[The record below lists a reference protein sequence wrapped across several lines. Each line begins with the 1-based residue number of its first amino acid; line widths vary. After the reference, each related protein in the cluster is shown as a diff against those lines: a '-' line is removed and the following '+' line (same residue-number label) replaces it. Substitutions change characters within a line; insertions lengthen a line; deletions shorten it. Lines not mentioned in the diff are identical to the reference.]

1 MSLKV
6 YRYITKEMPKL
17 SIKYIF
23 GSLLI
28 YAELIVVGLRVYVCT
43 EIIEKWEWLNIIAG
57 GISERPWLIVATC
70 VVLAIPYLYMVEQVL
85 RNKKFSTLR
94 LAIFAT
100 TALLF
105 YSLNGVTFPGGF
117 ALTIALG
124 CSFVGLCVLEVIK
137 ACWNESNLNVATQ
150 ADFQYTAKGFSNT
163 TNDEGL
169 YDLGWGG
176 YAKCLYEKLVA
187 TNVEEAYAVGI
198 NAKWGYGKTTY
209 LNDLK
214 KNLTDREILVEFNP
228 WLSNSPELIVK
239 DFFEGLKEK
248 LTEYDKHIDDAID
261 GYVKLLIDI
270 DVHPV
275 ITAFAKAWE
284 GVSAKS
290 IDDSR
295 ANIQNRINQ
304 IGKKIFVLIDD
315 LDRLEKDEIY
325 EVLKLIRNT
334 AKFKN
339 LIYIVAYD
347 RQYICSTL
355 RQKDIVDPESYL
367 YKIFQMEVLLPAFEG
382 DLIEKMLMDE
392 LRKQLEGEVQEN
404 FLRTIE
410 NEIDKAS
417 HTNRAV
423 GYFLKNFRDV
433 KRFANL
439 LCYEIE
445 QVAQLNL
452 RHDVLPWGLFWLEI
466 IHYAHEDIYLKL
478 RDNYSELLKENEFDG
493 NLGLKDENNEA
504 RYDEHL
510 FEVLKY
516 MFGPSSDC
524 RGINNINSY
533 STYFS
538 LRPYVDQVGWSEFIN
553 SLNTKDDQ
561 IIEEKM
567 KEWLDAPEGK
577 IPSLYSRFKGIKIGK
592 SAKYSKA
599 FEHYFNALVF
609 WADYRNDNFCK
620 YYLPKII
627 HHIVDKRNCNE
638 TMKSFVCSHFD
649 KMVNHLL
656 DKRENC
662 ILLMKILTEVY
673 PMDFGEE
680 YLINDNVIGEKKI
693 AEYVTMTFNK
703 FIDGHE
709 IKVDDLCNDKSE
721 IYKLIKSAKVD
732 YTEDFGSAPFF
743 VFNTLLREYFKN
755 KDQKDSA
762 EVLMSTFRLNGDMID
777 RGYDENELRD
787 DLVNRICKYFIS
799 LIWYRNFLWQCVAED
814 RPVVDKYMKDNLLD

>member
-1 MSLKV
+1 
-6 YRYITKEMPKL
+6 MPKL
-17 SIKYIF
+17 SLKYIL
-23 GSLLI
+23 GCLLI
-28 YAELIVVGLRVYVCT
+28 YAELILVGLRNYVCT
-43 EIIEKWEWLNIIAG
+43 DVIEKWEWLIIIAG
-57 GISERPWLIVATC
+57 GISERPWLIITTC
-70 VVLAIPYLYMVEQVL
+70 VVLAIPYLYLVEQVL
-85 RNKKFSTLR
+85 RNKRFSLLR

-100 TALLF
+100 TAIMF
-105 YSLNGVTFPGGF
+105 YSLKDVVLPGGF
-117 ALTIALG
+117 AFMIALG

-137 ACWNESNLNVATQ
+137 VFWNESNSNVATQ
-150 ADFQYTAKGFSNT
+150 EDFLYTAKGFSNT
-163 TNDEGL
+163 TNDEDL

-176 YAKCLYEKLVA
+176 YAKCMYEKLVA

-209 LNDLK
+209 LKDIK

-228 WLSNSPELIVK
+228 WLSNSPDQIVK
-239 DFFEGLKEK
+239 DYFEGLKDK

-261 GYVKLLIDI
+261 SYVKLLIDI

-284 GVSAKS
+284 GASAKS

-295 ANIQNRINQ
+295 TNIQNRINQ

-355 RQKDIVDPESYL
+355 RQKNIVDPETYL
-367 YKIFQMEVLLPAFEG
+367 YKIFQMEVLLPTFEG
-382 DLIEKMLMDE
+382 DLIEKMLMGE

-404 FLRTIE
+404 FLRAIE
-410 NEIDKAS
+410 NEVDKAS

-423 GYFLKNFRDV
+423 GHFLKNFRDV

-478 RDNYSELLKENEFDG
+478 RNNYSELLKENEFDG
-493 NLGLKDENNEA
+493 NLGLKNEKKESG
-504 RYDEHL
+504 YDEHL
-510 FEVLKY
+510 FELLKY

-533 STYFS
+533 TTYFS

-553 SLNTKDDQ
+553 ALNTKDDR

-567 KEWLDAPEGK
+567 KEWLDAPEGQ

-592 SAKYSKA
+592 SARYSKA

-609 WADYRNDNFCK
+609 WADYRNDSFCK
-620 YYLPKII
+620 YYLPRIS
-627 HHIVDKRNCNE
+627 HHIVVKRNCKDD
-638 TMKSFVCSHFD
+638 MIQHVCEHFD
-649 KMVNHLL
+649 TMVNHLL
-656 DKRENC
+656 EKRENC
-662 ILLMKILTEVY
+662 ITLMAILTEVH

-680 YLINDNVIGEKKI
+680 YLINDNVIGEQKI
-693 AEYVTMTFNK
+693 DEYVAMTFNK

-709 IKVDDLCNDKSE
+709 IKVEDLCNDKSE
-721 IYKLIKSAKVD
+721 IHQLIKSAKVD
-732 YTEDFGSAPFF
+732 YTEDFGGAPFF
-743 VFNTLLREYFKN
+743 VFDTLLRDYFKS
-755 KDQKDSA
+755 KEQKDSA
-762 EVLMSTFRLNGDMID
+762 EVLMNTFKLNGDMID

-787 DLVNRICKYFIS
+787 DLVNRICKYFVS

-814 RPVVDKYMKDNLLD
+814 RSVVDKYMKDNLLD